1 MAVKR
6 HRAGSP
12 LGGRFARKPSPKE
25 INTAA
30 LTLNIDSYRDELG
43 PVLAKHPRRHEA
55 AFMDAT
61 IKMWGAYGEEDK
73 LERLHHKARGTD
85 TGIASQY
92 AEAQALAKER
102 TSAWIAALGSYVDTE
117 TTKYNRGDQEARH
130 MANALLRTTATATS
144 PLSEEGYAGANRPT
158 RKGRKATKEFESG
171 LSEMKRRR
179 PESLPE
185 R

>member
-6 HRAGSP
+6 HRAGSR
-12 LGGRFARKPSPKE
+12 LGGRFARNPSPKE

-30 LTLNIDSYRDELG
+30 LKLGIDSYRDELE
-43 PVLAKHPRRHEA
+43 PVLSSHPRQHEA
-55 AFMDAT
+55 AFIDAS

-73 LERLHHKARGTD
+73 LERLHHKTRGTD

-92 AEAQALAKER
+92 AAAQVLAKER
-102 TSAWIAALGSYVDTE
+102 TSEWIAALGSFVDTE

-130 MANALLRTTATATS
+130 MAKALLHTTATATA

-158 RKGRKATKEFESG
+158 RKGRKAIKAFESG
-171 LSEMKRRR
+171 LRDMNRRR
-179 PESLPE
+179 SESLPE